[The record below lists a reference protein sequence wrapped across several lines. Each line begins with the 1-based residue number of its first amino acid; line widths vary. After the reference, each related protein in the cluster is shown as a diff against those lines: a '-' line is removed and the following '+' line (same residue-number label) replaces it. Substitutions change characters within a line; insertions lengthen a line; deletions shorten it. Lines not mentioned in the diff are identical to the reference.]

1 MRQFHLGFSLIMLI
15 TLGFGS
21 FYAPDGAFFW
31 LASSDI
37 MMQIVR
43 IVLSL
48 ILLVFILTEPPRH
61 MLVRSLAGLISL
73 STAAWAIHASTLMST
88 PIFDTVILLQTAI
101 ALGIAALEVSD
112 LQSST
117 TQTAPVRIRYMVKV

>member
-1 MRQFHLGFSLIMLI
+1 
-15 TLGFGS
+15 
-21 FYAPDGAFFW
+21 
-31 LASSDI
+31 
-37 MMQIVR
+37 MQIVR

-48 ILLVFILTEPPRH
+48 ILSVFILTEPPRH